1 MNNPKG
7 FLTLTLK
14 GICEAVSF
22 RIPSDKSTAAPAGRV
37 SQAHKDAPSDIVP
50 LWYNRFAYGQSPGLL
65 ILINIIL
72 VGCNFSQNSI
82 SIESITEKKLGKT
95 VQITGKVTELAPLIR
110 SAGYRLQD
118 DTGSV
123 WIITSN
129 SLPILET
136 EITIE
141 GRVQI
146 QDIMIENKNL
156 SQLYLVELQKLSQVS
171 E

>member
-7 FLTLTLK
+7 FLTLK
-14 GICEAVSF
+14 GISAGV
-22 RIPSDKSTAAPAGRV
+22 PQGDTAAPSGRAT
-37 SQAHKDAPSDIVP
+37 QAHISFMTPSHK
-50 LWYNRFAYGQSPGLL
+50 RFAYEQNPLLL
-65 ILINIIL
+65 ILISIIL

-136 EITIE
+136 EITVE

-171 E
+171 EPE